1 MALKYVVKKTVFG
14 FDQTKTPKYVA
25 RPLLAGTVNYP
36 ALCDQV
42 TKVGM
47 APRGI
52 VKMVTDG
59 LIDAIRW
66 NLENHLSVKL
76 GDFGTFR
83 PAFGCKSQENEKDV
97 NAESLRHRKII
108 FTPGAYFKDMLSDVS
123 IQKFEIPKTDETGSG
138 SGEGGGEDD
147 RPVIE

>member
-1 MALKYVVKKTVFG
+1 MGLKYVVKKTVFG
-14 FDQTKTPKYVA
+14 FDKTKTPKYVA

-123 IQKFEIPKTDETGSG
+123 IQKFEIPKTDETGA
-138 SGEGGGEDD
+138 GEGGEDD

>member
-14 FDQTKTPKYVA
+14 FDKTKTVKYVA
-25 RPLLAGTVNYP
+25 RPLLAGTVGYS

-47 APRGI
+47 APRGV

-59 LIDAIRW
+59 LIDAIKW

-83 PAFGCKSQENEKDV
+83 PAFGSKSQDSEEAV
-97 NAESLRHRKII
+97 NAEALRHRKII
-108 FTPGAYFKDMLSDVS
+108 FTPGAYFKDMLSEVS
-123 IQKFEIPKTDETGSG
+123 IQKFEIPKTDETGGG
-138 SGEGGGEDD
+138 SEGGGGSD
-147 RPVIE
+147 RPEIE

>member
-1 MALKYVVKKTVFG
+1 MGLKYVVKKTVFG

-25 RPLLAGTVNYP
+25 RPLPAGTVGYP

-47 APRGI
+47 APRGV

-138 SGEGGGEDD
+138 SSEGGGSD
-147 RPVIE
+147 RPEIE

>member
-1 MALKYVVKKTVFG
+1 MGLKYVVKKTVFG
-14 FDQTKTPKYVA
+14 FDKTKTPKYVA
-25 RPLLAGTVNYP
+25 RPLLAGTVDYP

-47 APRGI
+47 APRGV

-59 LIDAIRW
+59 LIDAIKW

-83 PAFGCKSQENEKDV
+83 PTLNCKSQDKEEDV
-97 NAESLRHRKII
+97 NANALCRRKII
-108 FTPGAYFKDMLSDVS
+108 FTPGSYFKDMLHDVS
-123 IQKFEIPKTDETGSG
+123 IQKFDIPVTDETGGSG
-138 SGEGGGEDD
+138 SGGGEDD

>member
-1 MALKYVVKKTVFG
+1 MGLKYVVKKTVFG
-14 FDQTKTPKYVA
+14 FDKTKTPKYVA

-52 VKMVTDG
+52 VRMVTDG

-108 FTPGAYFKDMLSDVS
+108 FTPGGYFKDMLSDVS
-123 IQKFEIPKTDETGSG
+123 IQKFEIPKTDETGA
-138 SGEGGGEDD
+138 GEGGEDD

>member
-14 FDQTKTPKYVA
+14 FDKTKTPKYVA

-123 IQKFEIPKTDETGSG
+123 IQKFEIPKTDETSG
-138 SGEGGGEDD
+138 GEGGGEDD

>member
-14 FDQTKTPKYVA
+14 FDKTKAVKYVA
-25 RPLLAGTVNYP
+25 RPLLAGTVDYS

-47 APRGI
+47 APRGV

-59 LIDAIRW
+59 LIDAIMW

-83 PAFGCKSQENEKDV
+83 PAFGSKSQYGRGCECRGF
-97 NAESLRHRKII
+97 AS
-108 FTPGAYFKDMLSDVS
+108 S
-123 IQKFEIPKTDETGSG
+123 
-138 SGEGGGEDD
+138 
-147 RPVIE
+147 